1 MFDQAKLDWL
11 DHEHIMG
18 LAAEEHERL
27 FAARLPAGTPP
38 PAAAALAAAFQ
49 PSLVAYGQAAALA
62 AAVLEAPAPP
72 ADLTAA
78 LAAAAPR
85 LTRFRELRAAA
96 AAWLDPAAA
105 KDLIGA
111 YRAWGKE
118 RGVGARD
125 LLMPLRIA
133 LTGAEHGPELPFVLA
148 ALERGETLR
157 RLDDTL
163 AGSLAGEATTTAGDT
178 P

>member
-1 MFDQAKLDWL
+1 M
-11 DHEHIMG
+11 
-18 LAAEEHERL
+18 HERL
-27 FAARLPAGTPP
+27 FAARLPVGTPP

-49 PSLVAYGQAAALA
+49 PSLVSYGQAAALA
-62 AAVLEAPAPP
+62 AAVLDPPAPP
-72 ADLTAA
+72 AHLTAK
-78 LAAAAPR
+78 LAAASPQLA
-85 LTRFRELRAAA
+85 RFRELRAAA

-105 KDLIGA
+105 RDLIA
-111 YRAWGKE
+111 TYRAWGKE

-148 ALERGETLR
+148 ALERGATLG
-157 RLDDTL
+157 RLDDAL
-163 AGSLAGEATTTAGDT
+163 AGSLADEPTPTPGDT

>member
-1 MFDQAKLDWL
+1 MALT
-11 DHEHIMG
+11 
-18 LAAEEHERL
+18 AEDHERL

-62 AAVLEAPAPP
+62 AAVLPPPAPP

-78 LAAAAPR
+78 LAAAAAQ
-85 LTRFRELRAAA
+85 LTWFRAVRDVA

-105 KDLIGA
+105 RELIAA
-111 YRAWGKE
+111 YRVWGKE
-118 RGVGARD
+118 RGIGARE

-148 ALERGETLR
+148 ALERDETLL
-157 RLDDTL
+157 RLDNAL
-163 AGSLAGEATTTAGDT
+163 AGGFAGEPTTTPGDT